1 MINLDLY
8 PKFKADIQT
17 RNLNIYALV
26 ILGWDKDDKTLTPFG
41 SPTDDA
47 IFISERKENIDNYY
61 FKDYDWTFKGFK

>member
-47 IFISERKENIDNYY
+47 IFISE
-61 FKDYDWTFKGFK
+61 